1 MKAILLH
8 HIAQILPTHPSAPT
22 TTNKMKYS
30 TAAFTFALDLLA
42 ANNDVADA
50 GGFNLRGRGAIN
62 RRRARHLKG
71 NQDTTGDDALNRA
84 TPTVAKEEDIIIT
97 DDTDIVGEESVTS
110 IKSEKSEKGEET
122 TVDGVDHEATTEE
135 EKATKSHKGAAEVR
149 ADGDEEE
156 EEASSQSSESSDEEE
171 LEELI
176 VEDGVE
182 GEGKV
187 RIFYTSR
194 VNA

>member
-1 MKAILLH
+1 
-8 HIAQILPTHPSAPT
+8 
-22 TTNKMKYS
+22 MKYS
-30 TAAFTFALDLLA
+30 TAAFTFALALLA

-84 TPTVAKEEDIIIT
+84 TPTVAKEDDIIIT

-110 IKSEKSEKGEET
+110 IKSEKGEET

-135 EKATKSHKGAAEVR
+135 EKATKKSHKGAAEAR

-156 EEASSQSSESSDEEE
+156 EASSQSSDEEE